1 MRTRVSGGGHC
12 GRFVS
17 AAHANALPRLIK
29 CELSVL
35 GFQLLSDPPEALCV
49 SRIHLPRAESGRHA
63 AMAPGTEHS
72 FAILADP
79 GPDAGPQP
87 TSADLLDARVVLAQ
101 GGLARGHGAQ
111 LVLSHVGR
119 EEEAGSGLPLAK
131 IRCTVR
137 NLTDQQRT
145 YSLVFDDLDVLGNGK
160 AEGSSHAFMDT
171 WVPVG
176 EVPAKS
182 VICRL
187 MPMDSTIALVDGIRL
202 VDDLGN
208 AYANAMPCNL
218 SC

>member
-1 MRTRVSGGGHC
+1 
-12 GRFVS
+12 
-17 AAHANALPRLIK
+17 
-29 CELSVL
+29 
-35 GFQLLSDPPEALCV
+35 
-49 SRIHLPRAESGRHA
+49 
-63 AMAPGTEHS
+63 MAPGTEHS

-87 TSADLLDARVVLAQ
+87 TSADLLDALVVLAQ